1 MAASTGL
8 STVLKE
14 IVQVCREVES
24 HLATESRLDSGE
36 GASGKHTFPIGL
48 EGPRKQL
55 ANAAAQLSQLV
66 TDPREYLEQLSAN
79 VSVPLIANSSPRPYN
94 FF

>member
-8 STVLKE
+8 SALLEE
-14 IVQVCREVES
+14 IIQVCREVND
-24 HLATESRLDSGE
+24 HLDTEKSLNSSP
-36 GASGKHTFPIGL
+36 GAPGDHTFPVGL

-55 ANAAAQLSQLV
+55 ANAAVQLSQLV

-79 VSVPLIANSSPRPYN
+79 VSVPSVGYFHTAHC
-94 FF
+94 